1 MARLPKF
8 PKGLKA
14 SVNKLRRKEEQK
26 KKIAARK
33 AEIKRLQAERER
45 LRKKLG

>member
-14 SVNKLRRKEEQK
+14 SIAKLERKAQRK
-26 KKIAARK
+26 KDIAARK
-33 AEIKRLQAERER
+33 AEIKRLKAKRDA
-45 LRKKLG
+45 LRKKV

>member
-1 MARLPKF
+1 MKIPKF

-14 SVNKLRRKEEQK
+14 SVNRLKRKDEQRK
-26 KKIAARK
+26 KVAARK

-45 LRKKLG
+45 LRKKLY